1 VRLKLGEIDQSIRD
15 YDAAVALNPSSA
27 AALYG
32 RGLAKQKKGDR
43 AGADADL
50 AAAKAIRSDV
60 ADEFAKL
67 WLE

>member
-1 VRLKLGEIDQSIRD
+1 MRLKLGEIDQSIRD
-15 YDAAVALNPSSA
+15 YDAAVALNPGSA
-27 AALYG
+27 VALYG

-60 ADEFAKL
+60 ADEFAKFG
-67 WLE
+67 LE